1 MFKRLFWLTV
11 GMALGAYV
19 AVRVVRTARQYRPDT
34 MAADAQESIRRLGAD
49 LRTAF
54 KEGRAEMIDAEASIR
69 ARLAEPPN
77 SQAKPPGQQAKPP
90 GQQGVTDPSQ

>member
-19 AVRVVRTARQYRPDT
+19 AVRVVHTARQYRPDT
-34 MAADAQESIRRLGAD
+34 VAADAQESLRRLGSD
-49 LRTAF
+49 LRTAY

-69 ARLAEPPN
+69 ARLAEPATP
-77 SQAKPPGQQAKPP
+77 
-90 GQQGVTDPSQ
+90 QGPTT